1 MKRKIKKRIIE
12 LLLNISIKGDHH
24 GLLIVFSDLNTIIK
38 KGIIPLGT
46 DEPDLKNFE
55 ARCNIFSEQARKQI
69 KIIGDDGAV
78 LIDKSGTIY
87 SPSVYLNV
95 NALIVDKDQISP
107 EFAARHIAALA
118 TSTSTKAHVYT
129 LSEET
134 GIIREFYKGKIR
146 KEFPNKEHQKILSI
160 IKKDLKKA
168 RIQETELSY

>member
-95 NALIVDKDQISP
+95 NALI
-107 EFAARHIAALA
+107 RHIAALA